1 MRINSYE
8 LSISAAQKTH
18 FYSPVGT
25 FIAQLRGVAAM
36 NMPSS
41 MRGNDHSSLIVGEN
55 DNGIGLA
62 LNF

>member
-1 MRINSYE
+1 MSVAQ
-8 LSISAAQKTH
+8 ISH
-18 FYSPVGT
+18 FNGPVGT

-41 MRGNDHSSLIVGEN
+41 MRGNEHSSLIVGEN

>member
-8 LSISAAQKTH
+8 LSISAAQITH
-18 FYSPVGT
+18 FNGPVGT

>member
-1 MRINSYE
+1 
-8 LSISAAQKTH
+8 
-18 FYSPVGT
+18 VGT
-25 FIAQLRGVAAM
+25 FIAQLRGAAAM